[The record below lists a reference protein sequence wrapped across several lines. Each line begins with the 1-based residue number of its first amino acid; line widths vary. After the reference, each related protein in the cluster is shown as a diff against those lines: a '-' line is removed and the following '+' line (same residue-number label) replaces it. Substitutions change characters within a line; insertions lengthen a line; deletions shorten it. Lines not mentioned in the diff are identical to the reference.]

1 MNAVVLAN
9 KACFEELV
17 ASSAVL
23 CAGTCSAKMLQQKQH
38 SMQFEKVYFMFLTQY
53 FRRL

>member
-38 SMQFEKVYFMFLTQY
+38 SMQSEVYFMFLTQY